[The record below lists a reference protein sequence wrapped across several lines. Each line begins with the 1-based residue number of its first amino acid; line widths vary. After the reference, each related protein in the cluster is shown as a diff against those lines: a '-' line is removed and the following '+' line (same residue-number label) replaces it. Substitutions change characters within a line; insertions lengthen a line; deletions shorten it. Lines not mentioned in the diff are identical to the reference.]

1 MNELELK
8 KIYNL
13 LKEVHFLYELSIDE
27 INYLI
32 NGLNKIIFNK
42 GKTVIRQGDTGDSFF
57 LIAEGKVSVWTETSA
72 GGKVLL
78 KYLGEGSY
86 FGEMSLLTGERRNA
100 TVISDEKTVLYSLSK
115 EKFKHILTNNP
126 AVVESISHV
135 VSSRKGN
142 LYTEG
147 DKVIEKESVFKKMAN
162 FFNLE

>member
-1 MNELELK
+1 MNEIELK

-27 INYLI
+27 IIYLI
-32 NGLNKIIFNK
+32 KGLNKIIFNK

-57 LIAEGKVSVWTETSA
+57 LVAEGKVSVWTKTSA
-72 GGKVLL
+72 GSKVLL

-100 TVISDEKTVLYSLSK
+100 TVISEGKTVLYSLSK

-135 VSSRKGN
+135 VSSRN
-142 LYTEG
+142 DQLSREG
-147 DKVIEKESVFKKMAN
+147 DNVIKKESLLKKMAN
-162 FFNLE
+162 YFNIE